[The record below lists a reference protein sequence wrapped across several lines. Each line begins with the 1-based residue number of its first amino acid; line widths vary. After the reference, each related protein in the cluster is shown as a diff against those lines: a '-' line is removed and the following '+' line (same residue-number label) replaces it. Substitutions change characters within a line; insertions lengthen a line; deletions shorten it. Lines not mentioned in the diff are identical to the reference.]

1 MKKEIKE
8 LKSLGADV
16 IELKNGLKLIGDWSE
31 KYNKY
36 HNLFV
41 EITGDLYTNNTIQHK
56 DFLKNLTSLG
66 SLDTYNTVQHK
77 DFLKNLTSLRGLNTN
92 TSTQHKDFLKNLTSL
107 GNLYTSNVTQHKDF
121 LRNLASLGCLYTSR
135 TTQHKDFLKNLISI
149 GCLDTCKAIQHK
161 DFLKNLTS
169 LGSLDT
175 SYEIQHK
182 DFLKNLTSLGY
193 LYTCKA
199 IQHKDFLK
207 NLISLGRLNT
217 FNAAQHPEFLKNT
230 KSTFDLPFIY
240 ADGILSIVKS
250 TKEINGVIIHNTNRV
265 GYSDIEYIAEQDGV
279 FAHAKTI
286 ELALIDLRFKQ
297 SNRDTS
303 WLKDKKLSD
312 ELNFSD
318 AVLAYRCVTGAC
330 TGGVEGFLNKHNKK
344 EKYNISEIIE
354 LTKNEYGN
362 ESFAEFFK

>member
-1 MKKEIKE
+1 MKKEIEE
-8 LKSLGADV
+8 LKALGADV
-16 IELKNGLKLIGDWSE
+16 TEVEGGLKLIGDWSE

-41 EITGDLYTNNTIQHK
+41 EITGDLYTPNTTRNK
-56 DFLKNLTSLG
+56 DFLKNLDSIGGLYTSR
-66 SLDTYNTVQHK
+66 T
-77 DFLKNLTSLRGLNTN
+77 
-92 TSTQHKDFLKNLTSL
+92 TQHKDFLRNINSIRNLDTY
-107 GNLYTSNVTQHKDF
+107 NATQHKDF
-121 LRNLASLGCLYTSR
+121 LRNLASLGYLYTYNATQHKDFLRNLASLGDLDTSH
-135 TTQHKDFLKNLISI
+135 TTQHKDFLRNLTSL
-149 GCLDTCKAIQHK
+149 GGLKVFSATQHK
-161 DFLKNLTS
+161 DFLRNLAS
-169 LGSLDT
+169 LGDLDT
-175 SYEIQHK
+175 SHTTQHK
-182 DFLKNLTSLGY
+182 DFLRNLTSLGY
-193 LYTCKA
+193 LDTTHTT
-199 IQHKDFLK
+199 QHKDFL
-207 NLISLGRLNT
+207 R
-217 FNAAQHPEFLKNT
+217 NT

-250 TKEINGVIIHNTNRV
+250 TKEVNGVIIHNTNRV
-265 GYSDIEYIAEQDGV
+265 GYSDTEYIAEQDGV

-303 WLKDKKLSD
+303 WLKDKKPSD

-330 TGGVEGFLNKHNKK
+330 SGGVEGFLNKHNKK

-362 ESFAEFFK
+362 ESFAEFFQSS